1 MAMNAPFDWRRFD
14 RRLFA
19 AAAVMFPVIV
29 VAGFARTY
37 YLKPYF
43 GGPPLPGMLVHLHG
57 IVMTLWLGFFIAQ
70 VWLIR
75 TKNHRL
81 HMNIGIVGV
90 ILASLMIVIGFFTA
104 IAAAKYGSS
113 STPAGIDPLRFLV
126 VPFADIVLFAIF
138 FGGAM
143 IYRRS
148 PADHKRLMLL
158 TVLNFLPPAIA
169 RFPIASLQ
177 SLGPLVFFGLP
188 AILTIFLLVL
198 DTWKNRKLNKI
209 FLGGAVILILSYPL
223 RLIFMGTDAW
233 LTFASWLTG
242 LMP

>member
-29 VAGFARTY
+29 VVGFARTY

-43 GGPPLPGMLVHLHG
+43 GGPPLPGLLVHLHG
-57 IVMTLWLGFFIAQ
+57 IVMTLWVGFFIAQ

-75 TKNHRL
+75 TKNHRR
-81 HMNIGIVGV
+81 HMNIGIVGI
-90 ILASLMIVIGFFTA
+90 ILASLMIVIGFLTA
-104 IAAAKYGSS
+104 IAAARYGSN
-113 STPAGIDPLRFLV
+113 STPGGVDPLRFLV

-158 TVLNFLPPAIA
+158 TVVNFLPPAIA

-188 AILTIFLLVL
+188 AILTIFLLIL
-198 DTWKNRKLNKI
+198 DTWKNGKLNKI
-209 FLGGAVILILSYPL
+209 FPSGAVILILSYPL
-223 RLIFMGTDAW
+223 RLMLMGTDAW
-233 LTFASWLTG
+233 LTFALWLTG

>member
-1 MAMNAPFDWRRFD
+1 MNAPFDWRRFD

-57 IVMTLWLGFFIAQ
+57 MVMTLWVGFFIAQ